1 MPSSTFY
8 NLHPQ
13 KQETILSA
21 SRREFSS
28 VPFAEVSINRI
39 IKTANISRGS
49 FYTYFKDIYDLV
61 DYLMRQFREDFF
73 DRIRMQLVI
82 HQGDLFEGMLDLHDE
97 LFQKYTNSN
106 ERIFFMNLASHFHS
120 DLSTHMQKTEEM
132 LERFS
137 SMESIVMLIDKEKY
151 SIESPRHGM
160 RLIEC
165 SFVLLRHQLYQSMV
179 RGYTQLEANKSLKAQ
194 YEMLFH
200 GVQHKKVGD

>member
-120 DLSTHMQKTEEM
+120 DLST
-132 LERFS
+132 
-137 SMESIVMLIDKEKY
+137 
-151 SIESPRHGM
+151 
-160 RLIEC
+160 
-165 SFVLLRHQLYQSMV
+165 
-179 RGYTQLEANKSLKAQ
+179 
-194 YEMLFH
+194 
-200 GVQHKKVGD
+200 